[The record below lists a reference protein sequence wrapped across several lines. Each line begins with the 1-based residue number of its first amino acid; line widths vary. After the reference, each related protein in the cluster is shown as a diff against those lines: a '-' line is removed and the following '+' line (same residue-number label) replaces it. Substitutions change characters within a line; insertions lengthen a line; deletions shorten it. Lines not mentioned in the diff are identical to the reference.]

1 MKRKRGNKGGG
12 EQERIMG
19 QKRMTN
25 IVLFY
30 TCNVDLNTYIHMYIY
45 KT

>member
-30 TCNVDLNTYIHMYIY
+30 TCNLDLNTYIHMYTY